1 MRFWIFVTL
10 CRNKMSVKINEWSR
24 IIVNGRAF
32 CYRFCLELGVGGK
45 FFCKTPKID
54 SHANVTSILLLL
66 LYFTPT
72 RAHNHARDFL
82 LPTNHQTKRTVIND
96 QKHCE
101 PSIDWLYDPT
111 RHVTVYTVSYI
122 VFLSVHNHSLSAFPT
137 KQKNPNQSIK
147 IKKKKKSKPVN
158 FKSDSISGPW
168 LTSHMRTPPSEPS
181 KLPLWSTV
189 LHNLRSRSYLFKLLC
204 FLVSLSLQH
213 LWSCE
218 SYDPTLYFATD
229 TPPQLHWKG
238 PK

>member
-10 CRNKMSVKINEWSR
+10 WRNKMSVKINEWSR
-24 IIVNGRAF
+24 ITVNGRAF

-82 LPTNHQTKRTVIND
+82 LPTHHQTKRTVIND

-147 IKKKKKSKPVN
+147 IKKKKKIEARQLQVWFDLRALIDELYEDP
-158 FKSDSISGPW
+158 SI
-168 LTSHMRTPPSEPS
+168 RTVQITTMVHS
-181 KLPLWSTV
+181 ST
-189 LHNLRSRSYLFKLLC
+189 
-204 FLVSLSLQH
+204 
-213 LWSCE
+213 
-218 SYDPTLYFATD
+218 
-229 TPPQLHWKG
+229 
-238 PK
+238 